1 MGWIC
6 LAVGLIAVAA
16 GVSGLIRLRAAHAG
30 HLRLAFAGACSS
42 LLASG
47 LLVAWD
53 QRVLTDTP
61 LLAVMFFSL
70 SEWALALLT
79 LWRISG
85 RPSPRWLL

>member
-6 LAVGLIAVAA
+6 VGVGLVAVAA
-16 GVSGLIRLRAAHAG
+16 GLSGLIRIRARHEG
-30 HLRLAFAGACSS
+30 HLRLAFACASGC

-53 QRVLTDTP
+53 ERVLADTP
-61 LLAVMFFSL
+61 LLAVMFLSV

-79 LWRISG
+79 LWRASG
-85 RPSPRWLL
+85 RSSPRWLL